1 MASGLEVR
9 GAFDYTNVDPQRQAV
24 YDRQKD
30 LCAPVSGERLNEG
43 ATQSVVKGLWHRHV
57 ELPVRPPT
65 VSFDKSATEHTYYAW
80 EHEITINSS
89 PSSAPTVALLHELA
103 HAKLGALG
111 IGPFVESHGPFF
123 CRIFGKMWSTYST
136 EPYETFV
143 NRSGD
148 LQIADS
154 LPDLSQHSWAVVVE
168 GGRQYAVRPATRAI
182 EIGWNVRSTFSL
194 NIQDNH
200 PYGS

>member
-1 MASGLEVR
+1 MGSELEAK
-9 GAFDYTNVDPQRQAV
+9 GAFDYTDVDPQRKLL
-24 YDRQKD
+24 YDRQKRM
-30 LCAPVSGERLNEG
+30 CAPVSDERLKEG
-43 ATQSVVKGLWHRHV
+43 AAQGVVKALWHKHV
-57 ELPVRPPT
+57 ELPLRPPSI
-65 VSFDKSATEHTYYAW
+65 SFDKSASEHTYYAW

-89 PSSAPTVALLHELA
+89 SSDVPTLALLHETA

-111 IGPFVESHGPFF
+111 IGPFVESHGPLF

-136 EPYETFV
+136 EPYQKFV

-148 LQIADS
+148 LQISDS
-154 LPDLSQHSWAVVVE
+154 LPDLSEHSWAVVVE
-168 GGRQYAVRPATRAI
+168 GGREYAVRPATRAI
-182 EIGWNVRSTFSL
+182 EIGWNVRNTFSL